1 MLDNFQIFGFTHII
15 SILSGVLVGSAF
27 IILAKKYPK
36 KIKLISI
43 IFAITILLIRSVRYL
58 FDINI
63 GTFSIFDLLSIH
75 VCNIDLILL
84 LICLLKPNRNLFIF
98 IFLIG
103 IPTAL
108 SVVLMP
114 GTSHPDPG
122 LARAVFFI
130 MSHTMLVMGALYLQI
145 AYKYVIA
152 RKDVYSYY
160 IISLIIMIAV
170 YIFNLITN
178 SNFMYLMYGPKNTVL
193 EAMYSRLG
201 PIAYVCTIYFLLL
214 FLIYIVY
221 LISKFISTHFTTI
234 NKCVK
239 LDNKSD

>member
-1 MLDNFQIFGFTHII
+1 MLENFQIFGFTHII

-122 LARAVFFI
+122 LARAVFFV

-145 AYKYVIA
+145 IYNFVITK
-152 RKDVYSYY
+152 KDVYSYY
-160 IISLIIMIAV
+160 IISLITMIAV

-193 EAMYSRLG
+193 ETMYNQLG
-201 PIAYVCTIYFLLL
+201 PILYICILYFLLVI
-214 FLIYIVY
+214 FICIVY
-221 LISKFISTHFTTI
+221 LFSKVLSRYFIL
-234 NKCVK
+234 NKK
-239 LDNKSD
+239 N